1 MKPKRRVSERE
12 KPCARVD
19 AMASVYLGLGSNL
32 GDREANLNEALRRLA
47 ETPGVTVRRVSR
59 FIVSAPWGV
68 TDQPEFLNGV
78 AEVETS
84 MGPEALLAAL
94 KEIEGAMGRQP
105 APRWGPRL
113 IDLDLLL
120 YDRVRRR
127 TPALTL
133 PHPEILRREFV
144 WGPLSEI
151 APEALEELRRDA
163 ALPL

>member
-1 MKPKRRVSERE
+1 
-12 KPCARVD
+12 
-19 AMASVYLGLGSNL
+19 MATAYLGLGTNL
-32 GDREANLNEALRRLA
+32 GEREANLREAVRRLA

-59 FIVSAPWGV
+59 FILSAPWGV

-84 MGPEALLAAL
+84 LGPEELLRAL
-94 KEIEGAMGRQP
+94 KEIERVMGRQP
-105 APRWGPRL
+105 GPRWGPRL

-120 YDRVRRR
+120 FDRVRLR
-127 TPALTL
+127 TPTLTL

-144 WGPLSEI
+144 WGPLAEI

-163 ALPL
+163 SLPL

>member
-1 MKPKRRVSERE
+1 MST
-12 KPCARVD
+12 A
-19 AMASVYLGLGSNL
+19 YLGLGSNL

-47 ETPGVTVRRVSR
+47 GTPGVTLRRVSR
-59 FIVSAPWGV
+59 FILSAPWGV

-84 MGPEALLAAL
+84 MGPEELLAAL
-94 KEIEGAMGRQP
+94 KEIERDMGRQP

-120 YDRVRRR
+120 FDHVRLR
-127 TPALTL
+127 TPTLTL

-144 WGPLSEI
+144 WGPLAEI
-151 APEALEELRRDA
+151 APEALEALRRDA
-163 ALPL
+163 FLPL